1 LVRTP
6 QSAFLIFSPEQS
18 LAIGV
23 TQSKPAGD
31 KQAMKTV
38 ASPSVLKQATQP
50 QMEPKVAALPEDEPK
65 VGKDLPNPA
74 LNPMLNP
81 LLGKNLGRW
90 AHVYYTTPPEE
101 RDRAVLALLRELENA
116 QTPRRER
123 KPFALDEKNSK
134 NAQPKTLLE
143 ALTCSVC
150 LHENAAHQRFCGLC
164 GFALEADKTSDPEQQ
179 VLPRPMPSPIKRKTE
194 DWPAAREKDVASSGV
209 PPAKSRSWKCAAFL
223 IIIFTAISSYWLGRM
238 RSQTPSPINRGE
250 ARPKSGSFSLAA
262 APAANKMPTAAAN
275 PKQVIERLRPNAAS
289 GESKTGNMVPAVRA
303 PDSAKRIA
311 KPPAGTPIGCRE
323 DHLENCSVGELYRRT
338 MILAD
343 TIDALFIDY
352 DKQVMRLL
360 KDARA
365 HQGDSGQKQQERS
378 RQGNHSAQL
387 WERLRLSLYMSNNE
401 KDALK
406 YRTELLRRTVKP
418 GLDNRGFLG
427 TYKNPQ
433 LCLEL
438 HYVAEDL
445 RRLAAQ
451 LAEPVIPNQQSTLR
465 LKSNSLSR

>member
-1 LVRTP
+1 MVHKQRFAAGPNSWPHPGLPT
-6 QSAFLIFSPEQS
+6 
-18 LAIGV
+18 
-23 TQSKPAGD
+23 GD
-31 KQAMKTV
+31 KQAMKTI

-50 QMEPKVAALPEDEPK
+50 QMEPRVPALPEDEPQ
-65 VGKDLPNPA
+65 VGNDLPNPA

-101 RDRAVLALLRELENA
+101 RDLAVLALLRELENA

-123 KPFALDEKNSK
+123 KPLALDENNSK
-134 NAQPKTLLE
+134 NARPKTQPE

-150 LHENAAHQRFCGLC
+150 LHQNAAHQRFCGLC
-164 GFALEADKTSDPEQQ
+164 GLALEADKRRDPEQP
-179 VLPRPMPSPIKRKTE
+179 VLPPPMPSPIERKAE
-194 DWPAAREKDVASSGV
+194 DWLAARDKDLAASVAAPG
-209 PPAKSRSWKCAAFL
+209 KIRSWKCAAFL
-223 IIIFTAISSYWLGRM
+223 MIILTAISSYWLGRV

-250 ARPKSGSFSLAA
+250 ARPRSVSSSPAA
-262 APAANKMPTAAAN
+262 ASKFSTAAAN
-275 PKQVIERLRPNAAS
+275 PKQVIERIRPNTGP
-289 GESKTGNMVPAVRA
+289 GESKTENMVPAA
-303 PDSAKRIA
+303 PAPASANRIA

-323 DHLENCSVGELYRRT
+323 DHLGNCSVGELYRRT

-352 DKQVMRLL
+352 DKQVMHLL
-360 KDARA
+360 KDARV
-365 HQGDSGQKQQERS
+365 HQGDSGQKQQERF

-387 WERLRLSLYMSNNE
+387 WERLRLSLYMSNYQ

-406 YRTELLRRTVKP
+406 YRAELLRRAVKP
-418 GLDNRGFLG
+418 GLDNGGFLN

-451 LAEPVIPNQQSTLR
+451 LPEPDIPNQPSTLR
-465 LKSNSLSR
+465 VKSNSRSR

>member
-1 LVRTP
+1 
-6 QSAFLIFSPEQS
+6 
-18 LAIGV
+18 
-23 TQSKPAGD
+23 
-31 KQAMKTV
+31 MKTI

-50 QMEPKVAALPEDEPK
+50 QMEPRAPAPPKDEHR
-65 VGKDLPNPA
+65 VGEDLPNPA

-101 RDRAVLALLRELENA
+101 RDRAVLELLRELENA
-116 QTPRRER
+116 QTPRREL

-134 NAQPKTLLE
+134 HAQPKTQPE
-143 ALTCSVC
+143 ALICSAC
-150 LHENAAHQRFCGLC
+150 LHQNVADQRFCGLC
-164 GFALEADKTSDPEQQ
+164 GFALKADMSSDPEQQ
-179 VLPRPMPSPIKRKTE
+179 VHAPVPRPMPRPIERKTE
-194 DWPAAREKDVASSGV
+194 DSPAAREQDLAVSGG
-209 PPAKSRSWKCAAFL
+209 PPGKSKSWKYAAFL
-223 IIIFTAISSYWLGRM
+223 MIIFTATGSYWLGSM
-238 RSQTPSPINRGE
+238 RSQTPSPINRGD
-250 ARPKSGSFSLAA
+250 ARPRSVSFS
-262 APAANKMPTAAAN
+262 PAAAN
-275 PKQVIERLRPNAAS
+275 PKQVVEKLRTNAAS
-289 GESKTGNMVPAVRA
+289 GESKTGNMVPAVPA

-323 DHLENCSVGELYRRT
+323 DHLENCSVDELYRRT

-352 DKQVMRLL
+352 DKQVMHLL

-365 HQGDSGQKQQERS
+365 HGGDSRQKQQERS

-387 WERLRLSLYMSNNE
+387 WERLRLGLYLSNN
-401 KDALK
+401 KRDALK
-406 YRTELLRRTVKP
+406 YRTELLRRAVKP
-418 GLDNRGFLG
+418 GLDNRGLLS

-451 LAEPVIPNQQSTLR
+451 LPGPGFPNPQSVLR
-465 LKSNSLSR
+465 AKSNSLSR

>member
-1 LVRTP
+1 
-6 QSAFLIFSPEQS
+6 
-18 LAIGV
+18 
-23 TQSKPAGD
+23 
-31 KQAMKTV
+31 MKTI
-38 ASPSVLKQATQP
+38 ASPSVLKQATQV
-50 QMEPKVAALPEDEPK
+50 QMEPRVRALPEDEPK
-65 VGKDLPNPA
+65 LGNDLPNPA

-101 RDRAVLALLRELENA
+101 RDRAVLELLRELENA

-123 KPFALDEKNSK
+123 KPFALDEKKTK
-134 NAQPKTLLE
+134 NAQPETQPE

-150 LHENAAHQRFCGLC
+150 LYQNAAHQRFCGLC
-164 GFALEADKTSDPEQQ
+164 GFALEADKRRDPEQQ
-179 VLPRPMPSPIKRKTE
+179 VLPPPMPSPIERKTE
-194 DWPAAREKDVASSGV
+194 DWRAAREKGLAASGAA
-209 PPAKSRSWKCAAFL
+209 PGRIRSWKCAAFL
-223 IIIFTAISSYWLGRM
+223 MIIFTAISSYWLGRM
-238 RSQTPSPINRGE
+238 RSQTSSPINRGE
-250 ARPKSGSFSLAA
+250 ARPRSVSFS
-262 APAANKMPTAAAN
+262 PAVASKIPAAAAN

-289 GESKTGNMVPAVRA
+289 GESKTGNMVPAVPA

-352 DKQVMRLL
+352 DKQVMHLL

-387 WERLRLSLYMSNNE
+387 WERLRLGLYLSNNK

-406 YRTELLRRTVKP
+406 YRTELLRRAVKP
-418 GLDNRGFLG
+418 GLDNRGFLS

-451 LAEPVIPNQQSTLR
+451 LPELDIPNQQSTLR
-465 LKSNSLSR
+465 VKSNSLSR